1 MIKNIEKKIKKQ
13 LQKDNRIGV
22 KEKELKI
29 KYIN

>member
-13 LQKDNRIGV
+13 LQKDNRLGV

-29 KYIN
+29 KQLI